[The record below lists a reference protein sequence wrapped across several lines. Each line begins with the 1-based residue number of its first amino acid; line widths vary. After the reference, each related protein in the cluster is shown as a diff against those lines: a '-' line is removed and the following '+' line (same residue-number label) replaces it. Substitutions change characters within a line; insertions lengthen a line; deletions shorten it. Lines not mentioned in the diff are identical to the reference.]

1 MAKIRASNILRMN
14 GHVTREERLKLL
26 NQSGCTVWLTGL
38 PSSGKSTT
46 AFGLEYALVQQG
58 HLAYVLDGDN
68 VRDALN
74 QNLGF
79 SKEDRQ
85 ENIRRIGEVAK
96 LFSDAGIIT
105 ITSFIS
111 PYRKDRDQARVVHQA
126 ADLGFVEVFIDAP
139 VEVCEARDPKGLYRR
154 ARAGDLKGF
163 TGVDDPYESPL
174 KPELTIKTAEVGP
187 QEATEMVLKLLEQRG
202 RLKFTDRHLADVVR
216 VEKWNRKSESSI

>member
-1 MAKIRASNILRMN
+1 
-14 GHVTREERLKLL
+14 
-26 NQSGCTVWLTGL
+26 
-38 PSSGKSTT
+38 
-46 AFGLEYALVQQG
+46 
-58 HLAYVLDGDN
+58 
-68 VRDALN
+68 
-74 QNLGF
+74 
-79 SKEDRQ
+79 
-85 ENIRRIGEVAK
+85 
-96 LFSDAGIIT
+96 
-105 ITSFIS
+105 
-111 PYRKDRDQARVVHQA
+111 VHQA